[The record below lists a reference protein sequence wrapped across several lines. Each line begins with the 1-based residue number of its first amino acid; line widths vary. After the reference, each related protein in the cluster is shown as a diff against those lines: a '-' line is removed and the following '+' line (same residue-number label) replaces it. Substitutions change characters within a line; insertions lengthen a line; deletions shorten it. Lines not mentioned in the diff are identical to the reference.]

1 MIDTKLK
8 KILLATFI
16 SLFCVSLAVN
26 AWMGYQLSTA
36 LRAYNAQ
43 QNDAKVLAFTGMFV
57 EDVLMAN
64 KEIDFDTRLALETAV
79 RGLNDE
85 DIFNQWQRFTKS
97 SEKEEVS
104 NEAKLLLD
112 LLIKKIKP

>member
-64 KEIDFDTRLALETAV
+64 KEIDFDTMRIFLTSGRDSQKAV
-79 RGLNDE
+79 KKRGFQTRQN
-85 DIFNQWQRFTKS
+85 FCWTC
-97 SEKEEVS
+97 
-104 NEAKLLLD
+104 
-112 LLIKKIKP
+112 